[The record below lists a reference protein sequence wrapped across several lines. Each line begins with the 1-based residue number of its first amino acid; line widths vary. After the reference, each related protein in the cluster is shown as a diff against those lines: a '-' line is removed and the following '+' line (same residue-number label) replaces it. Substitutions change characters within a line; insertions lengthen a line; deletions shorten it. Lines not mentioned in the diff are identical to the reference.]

1 MSGALPAE
9 AAPPRRVL
17 VTGAASGI
25 GRATALLLRERG
37 VEVVATDR
45 SAEGLEELERAG
57 AAAVVGDVTSA
68 DDRARMLAAVGD
80 ADGLV
85 NAAGV
90 MRVIPLAEVSDDD
103 WDAILAVN
111 LKAAFHL
118 ARDLGSRMGRGGS
131 IVNLS
136 SVAARRGDNAEVLCY
151 AASKAAVLAVTR
163 TLAHAFG
170 PRGVRVNAVLPGLID
185 TPMQGGVLDR
195 VSAIR
200 GVPRAELEA
209 GRLKPVVLE
218 QRAGT
223 PRECAES
230 IAFLLSDA
238 SSYITGQ
245 ALSVDGGIVMP

>member
-1 MSGALPAE
+1 VTGATS
-9 AAPPRRVL
+9 PRRVL

-25 GRATALLLRERG
+25 GRATALLLREQG

-45 SAEGLEELERAG
+45 SPDGLAELGRAG
-57 AAAVVGDVTSA
+57 AETVVADVTVA
-68 DDRARMLAAVGD
+68 NDRAALLSAAGD

-85 NAAGV
+85 NAAGI
-90 MRVIPLAEVSDDD
+90 MRVIPLAAVTDED

-111 LKAAFHL
+111 LKAAFYL
-118 ARDLGSRMGRGGS
+118 ARDLGARMRSGGA
-131 IVNLS
+131 IVNLA

-151 AASKAAVLAVTR
+151 AASKSAVLAVTR
-163 TLAHAFG
+163 SLAHAYG

-185 TPMQGGVLDR
+185 TPMQDGVLDR

-200 GVPRAELEA
+200 GVPRDELEA
-209 GRLKPVVLE
+209 GRLEPVVLE
-218 QRAGT
+218 HRAGS

-230 IAFLLSDA
+230 IAFLLSAA
-238 SSYITGQ
+238 SSYVTGQ

>member
-1 MSGALPAE
+1 M
-9 AAPPRRVL
+9 RRVL

-25 GRATALLLRERG
+25 GKATALLLRERG
-37 VEVVATDR
+37 AEVVATDR
-45 SAEGLEELERAG
+45 SADGLAELEGSG
-57 AAAVVGDVTSA
+57 AEVVVGDVTRA
-68 DDRARMLAAVGD
+68 EDRARMLAAAGD

-90 MRVIPLAEVSDDD
+90 MRVIPLAEVADED
-103 WDAILAVN
+103 WDAILDVN
-111 LKAAFHL
+111 LKAAFFL
-118 ARDLGSRMGRGGS
+118 ARELGARMVSGGS
-131 IVNLS
+131 IVNLA

-163 TLAHAFG
+163 SLAHAFG
-170 PRGVRVNAVLPGLID
+170 ARGVRVNAVLPGLID
-185 TPMQGGVLDR
+185 TPMQDAVLAR
-195 VSAIR
+195 VSEIR
-200 GVPRAELEA
+200 GVPRDELEA

-218 QRAGT
+218 HRAGT
-223 PRECAES
+223 PGECAES